1 MLRQKG
7 DNMFNKKIS
16 VKNEA
21 AKILLT
27 ASQKNEVMTKLKAY
41 RDEAAAIK
49 DVGSQRMF
57 DLVSKIR
64 MAEIDLANV
73 LIKDENPVLNVSDSS
88 FDLPYSQEKDK
99 EIVLS

>member
-64 MAEIDLANV
+64 MSEIDLANV

-88 FDLPYSQEKDK
+88 FDIAYRQEKDK
-99 EIVLS
+99 EVALS

>member
-1 MLRQKG
+1 
-7 DNMFNKKIS
+7 MFNKKIS
-16 VKNEA
+16 AKNEA
-21 AKILLT
+21 VKILLT
-27 ASQKNEVMTKLKAY
+27 VSQKSEVIAKLKAY

-49 DVGSQRMF
+49 DIRSQRMF

-73 LIKDENPVLNVSDSS
+73 LVKDEKPVLNVSDSS

-99 EIVLS
+99 EVVLS

>member
-1 MLRQKG
+1 
-7 DNMFNKKIS
+7 MFNKKIS
-16 VKNEA
+16 TKNEA
-21 AKILLT
+21 VKILLT
-27 ASQKNEVMTKLKAY
+27 ASQRSEVIAKLKAY

-64 MAEIDLANV
+64 MAEIDLVNV
-73 LIKDENPVLNVSDSS
+73 LVKDENPVLNVSDSS
-88 FDLPYSQEKDK
+88 FDIAYCQEKDK